1 MNEDI
6 YKQNI
11 LNHYKSPHNKGVLS
25 AYQIK
30 TEGTNQSCGDSLAM
44 YLSFDENKH
53 IHAASFDGSG
63 CAISQSAASMLT
75 DKIKGKSIE
84 ELKVMTPGDIYT
96 MLGITISPGR
106 SKCALLAYGTLCDA
120 IKKYEEGKE
129 DKK

>member
-1 MNEDI
+1 MNEEI

-30 TEGTNQSCGDSLAM
+30 TEGTNQSCGDSLVL

-53 IHAASFDGSG
+53 IHAVSFEGDG

-75 DKIKGKSIE
+75 DKIRDKSIE
-84 ELKVMTPGDIYT
+84 ELKLLTPGDMYT

-106 SKCALLAYGTLCDA
+106 SKCALLSYGTLCDA
-120 IKKYEEGKE
+120 IKKYEE